1 MSLLLSFLC
10 HLLRMAVGF
19 RLQVIYEVNKQES
32 AVGEGFEPSRHVF
45 VRFIEAIKL
54 FFIA

>member
-1 MSLLLSFLC
+1 
-10 HLLRMAVGF
+10 MAVGF